1 MDPGTTKNH
10 EGREATMTQSVRALL
25 IQAMIGKQLDDYL
38 FSRVNGNPISD
49 FRGSWAKACKA
60 AGVPALLFH
69 DLRRTAVRNMVR
81 AGVPERVAMLISGH
95 KTRSIFDRY
104 HIVSQTDIGEAV
116 AKVEAEQHRMNTLA
130 AAVRAEFGQSDQ
142 EKRLTS
148 SATSLPH
155 QSPNYCPTNGLDGAG
170 RGT

>member
-1 MDPGTTKNH
+1 
-10 EGREATMTQSVRALL
+10 MTQSVRALL
-25 IQAMIGKQLDDYL
+25 IQAMIGKQPDDYL
-38 FSRVNGNPISD
+38 FSRANGNPISD
-49 FRGSWAKACKA
+49 FRGSWAKACKG

-69 DLRRTAVRNMVR
+69 DLRRTAVLNMVR

-116 AKVEAEQHRMNTLA
+116 ANVEAEQHRMNTLA